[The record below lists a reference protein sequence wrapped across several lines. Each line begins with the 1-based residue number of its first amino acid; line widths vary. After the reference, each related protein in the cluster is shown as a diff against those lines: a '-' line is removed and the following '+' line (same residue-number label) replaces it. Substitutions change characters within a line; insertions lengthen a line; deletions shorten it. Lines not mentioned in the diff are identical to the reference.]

1 MKDFDY
7 CEKCEETKDH
17 PYAFIKIKPGE
28 KAPAIMIT
36 AVDDANTFVVPGS
49 KYPPPS
55 EEQMRRQ
62 LGLFNTDQP
71 PHWNSDQPP
80 SMPIQNMD
88 NKEAWNAWSQQ
99 MKDWGLRMQQ

>member
-1 MKDFDY
+1 MINPDKKDEYHYNVVCDGCGMSPIKGIRYKCSVMKDFDY

-55 EEQMRRQ
+55 EE
-62 LGLFNTDQP
+62 
-71 PHWNSDQPP
+71 
-80 SMPIQNMD
+80 
-88 NKEAWNAWSQQ
+88 
-99 MKDWGLRMQQ
+99 